1 MAVSYCNLINGYKVI
16 KCSLFVKPE
25 SDPMFLFCYII
36 LQSIFLFWCSKIIQM
51 QDVLDEPLCFIMQ
64 FSGSA
69 AIIIASV
76 LTFKILLTGLYI
88 TVKIREMLTIY
99 SWYNLPHAL

>member
-1 MAVSYCNLINGYKVI
+1 MAVSYCNLINGYKLI
-16 KCSLFVKPE
+16 KRF
-25 SDPMFLFCYII
+25 DPKILYWCII
-36 LQSIFLFWCSKIIQM
+36 LQPILVFWCSKMIQM

-64 FSGSA
+64 FLGSA

-88 TVKIREMLTIY
+88 TEKIRQMLTIY